1 MTAIPIKV
9 HIIVDPC
16 GRVLVHETEK
26 FCPGET
32 SDEVYADWNETPWYR
47 KPGCVTHTV
56 TIDVPV
62 PHITTP
68 RITFSQEVERK

>member
-16 GRVLVHETEK
+16 GRVLVHEVERLL
-26 FCPGET
+26 PGET
-32 SDEVYADWNETPWYR
+32 AEDAYGDWPDSWYR
-47 KPGCVTHTV
+47 RPGCVEHTI

-68 RITFSQEVERK
+68 RITFSPEVVRP